1 MLMRT
6 ILYGTAAFM
15 VVAVG
20 CSRNATPSKKE
31 AGVEPAKT
39 TAAPTVVDSKLVTLK
54 VEGMV

>member
-1 MLMRT
+1 MRT